1 MLLRTLVLMA
11 FVVALA
17 IALVHACAA
26 LARARVHRAA
36 SIAAAAGFDRGLA
49 AVQVAIATAIAR
61 GDDPRT
67 VAFVAPSPAPAC
79 ASVAADGS
87 CALTVA
93 VAIASTT
100 TQTIGSGSE
109 PCVAACA
116 RDLQG
121 NDAVEEGRLAVRV
134 TASAVGPNGTIFST
148 RDRYA
153 LFRTTRVPPFASL
166 IGERDATGEGV
177 ALGASEGEDA
187 GTPALTTVDV
197 RYVDAETGAYV
208 EGNAWRTGAWAHDD
222 ASATAWEP

>member
-1 MLLRTLVLMA
+1 MLLRTIALVA

-17 IALVHACAA
+17 TALLHACAA

-36 SIAAAAGFDRGLA
+36 AIAAAAGFDRGLA
-49 AVQVAIATAIAR
+49 AAQVAIATAIAG
-61 GDDPRT
+61 GDDPRS
-67 VAFVAPSPAPAC
+67 VAFVAPTPAPAC

-100 TQTIGSGSE
+100 AQAVGSGSA
-109 PCVAACA
+109 PCASACA
-116 RDLQG
+116 WDLQG
-121 NDAVEEGRLAVRV
+121 NDAVEEGRLALRV

-197 RYVDAETGAYV
+197 RYVNGTTGASV
-208 EGNAWRTGAWAHDD
+208 EGNAWRSGAWEHDD
-222 ASATAWEP
+222 AGATAWEP